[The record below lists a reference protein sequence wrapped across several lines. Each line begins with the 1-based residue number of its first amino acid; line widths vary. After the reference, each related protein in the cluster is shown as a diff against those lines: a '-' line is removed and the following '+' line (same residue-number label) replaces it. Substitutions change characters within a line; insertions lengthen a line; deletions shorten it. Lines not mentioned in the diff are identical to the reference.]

1 MLRKTKM
8 VWEQLSTNKNSKHM
22 LLLAEEKLEYSVNKR
37 DFFFWALEEEMGS
50 RAIYPKILF
59 LDTSTSK

>member
-1 MLRKTKM
+1 
-8 VWEQLSTNKNSKHM
+8 M